1 MRSQSRAISRQAPFP
16 YLLEAY
22 RLVIIA
28 HLFNRRPMT
37 FRRRPISKAATTIA
51 RLFRGEAGA
60 GILLILVALAAMICA
75 NSVLA
80 DGYHRLFHDT
90 LAWSPIAKLK
100 TWHLWIN
107 DAVMAV
113 FFFVVGLE
121 IKREVLDGELAHPAQ
136 RRLPVLAAIAGMA
149 LPAAVFLIVTRGEAG
164 VQPGWAIPAATD
176 IAFAVGVLSLLGNRV
191 PASLRL
197 FLLTVAIVD
206 DLGAVAII
214 ALVYTADIDLTWL
227 GWSAAALGGLV
238 ALNRAGVTR
247 GLPYAIGAIVLWYAV
262 LHSGVHA
269 TVAGVLAAL
278 CVPLKLDRAG
288 DSLLLRME
296 HALAPLGAYLIV
308 PLFGFANAG
317 VHLPSEEGAGFA
329 DALPLGVAL
338 GLFLGKQ
345 LGIAGA
351 VVLAEKSGFA
361 ARPAGASLLQVWG
374 VALLCGIGFTMSL
387 FIGLLAFAG
396 NETLQEEVKI
406 GILSGSFAAAVLGS
420 LVLYFG
426 PKPAPDLDEA

>member
-1 MRSQSRAISRQAPFP
+1 
-16 YLLEAY
+16 
-22 RLVIIA
+22 
-28 HLFNRRPMT
+28 MT
-37 FRRRPISKAATTIA
+37 LRRRPISRAATAIV

-60 GILLILVALAAMICA
+60 GVLLIIVALTAMVCA

-80 DGYHRLFHDT
+80 DGYHRLFHDP
-90 LAWSPIAKLK
+90 LAWTPIAKLK
-100 TWHLWIN
+100 SWHLWIN

-121 IKREVLDGELAHPAQ
+121 IKREVLDGELARPAQ
-136 RRLPVLAAIAGMA
+136 RRLPVLAALAGMI
-149 LPAAVFLIVTRGEAG
+149 LPATVFMLVTRGEPG

-176 IAFAVGVLSLLGNRV
+176 IAFAVGVLSLLGKRV

-214 ALVYTADIDLTWL
+214 ALVYTADIDVTWL
-227 GWSAAALGGLV
+227 GLSAAALAALI
-238 ALNRAGVTR
+238 ALNRAGVNR
-247 GLPYAIGAIVLWYAV
+247 GLPYAIGAMALWYAV

-278 CVPLKLDRAG
+278 CVPLKLDRGG

-296 HALAPLGAYLIV
+296 HALAPVSAYFIV

-317 VHLPSEEGAGFA
+317 VHLPSGGGAGFG

-345 LGIAGA
+345 LGIVGA
-351 VVLAEKSGFA
+351 VVLAERSGFA
-361 ARPAGASLLQVWG
+361 ARPAGSSLLQVWG

-387 FIGLLAFAG
+387 FIAQLAFP
-396 NETLQEEVKI
+396 TRPDLVEEAKLGVI
-406 GILSGSFAAAVLGS
+406 LGS
-420 LVLYFG
+420 TVAALAGYLILRLA
-426 PKPAPDLDEA
+426 APRRA